1 MKCQCEYLHEMDAPK
16 NEATAQR
23 GVEPS
28 SPDIEEQAN
37 PPELKKDRQA
47 PIALPPRHL
56 VGGIITPQ

>member
-1 MKCQCEYLHEMDAPK
+1 MDAPK